1 MTKFTKVNIAQ
12 LEFISFNDPVVLSA
26 VRRRFV
32 RELYRLKKLG
42 DLLNSTKVLRH
53 RKKLYAFENFFL
65 LKAVLLEHPQY
76 TFDALVIDEKRQ
88 DHCIDRIV
96 NQAVANSAG
105 AQELSMLPAFD
116 KSVEHNFSE
125 YEMGKFL
132 ERIKWAEI
140 FSCDRTKFNYH
151 DPLYVSPP
159 KQSTVADT
167 DEARSKIDSC
177 ILSSIPDR
185 KR

>member
-1 MTKFTKVNIAQ
+1 MTKLTKVNIAQ
-12 LEFISFNDPVVLSA
+12 LEFISFNDPATSSA
-26 VRRRFV
+26 VRRRLV
-32 RELYRLKKLG
+32 RELYRLKRL
-42 DLLNSTKVLRH
+42 DHLLSSTKILKH

-65 LKAVLLEHPQY
+65 LKAVLLEHPQH
-76 TFDALVIDEKRQ
+76 TFDALVIDEKR
-88 DHCIDRIV
+88 HGRCIDRIV

-116 KSVEHNFSE
+116 KSVEHSFSE
-125 YEMGKFL
+125 HQMGKFL

-140 FSCDRTKFNYH
+140 FSCDRTKFNHH
-151 DPLYVSPP
+151 DNLYALPQ
-159 KQSTVADT
+159 KQSTIADT